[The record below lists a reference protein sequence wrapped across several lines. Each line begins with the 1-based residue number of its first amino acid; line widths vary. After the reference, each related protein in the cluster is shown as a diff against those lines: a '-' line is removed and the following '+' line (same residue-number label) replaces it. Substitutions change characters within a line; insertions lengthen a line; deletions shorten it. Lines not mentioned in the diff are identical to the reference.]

1 MRFDNASNSVTAYD
15 IVNKYNSIDLTKIFV
30 EYAEF
35 TEQKSQ
41 EISRHIIKTRKTNPI
56 KTTFD
61 LKNILS
67 QV

>member
-1 MRFDNASNSVTAYD
+1 M
-15 IVNKYNSIDLTKIFV
+15 DLTKIFV
-30 EYAEF
+30 DYAEF

-41 EISRHIIKTRKTNPI
+41 EIARHIAKTRKSSPI

-61 LKNILS
+61 LKNVLS